1 MAINRNRGN
10 GNFEQSKAKDFSANE
25 GFDWGKSI
33 LLRRAL
39 AKKLAK

>member
-10 GNFEQSKAKDFSANE
+10 GDFKQSKAKDFSANE
-25 GFDWGKSI
+25 ELTWGKGSV
-33 LLRRAL
+33 LKRAL